1 MSNARKTLIKKVSHM
16 PHSTVRPG
24 LGIVGGAGNMTNYAG
39 FFAYYTIFVCQVEN
53 IWMQQFFFLVFFFFA
68 LIGII

>member
-1 MSNARKTLIKKVSHM
+1 M

-53 IWMQQFFFLVFFFFA
+53 IWMHQFFFFFFA